1 MSDSAGPAKCVLRVT
16 FIAIGLMSS
25 TLADT
30 ATFGQSAIPRAARSQ
45 EPTASSQPR
54 TNVQLTLRGIRVES
68 TTGGST
74 TVVIEGNGALPEPMS
89 GAPLNPPRIYL
100 DFNDVLSNATVQSVA
115 PNPVISRIRVA
126 LHSASPLITRVV
138 IDLITATTYRIDSS
152 ARSQGRVVV
161 VLGVP
166 GSQPPTSS
174 PAREPARAVPPSSAT
189 SPPAPAAKTASTVPP
204 RSGSPSSSGSSVS
217 RGRAEVAENQYG
229 MRVAAALLRLHTLR
243 PVLESIDRRTDVVSD
258 ALDAAAKEF
267 DAIGKLLSTIK
278 PPASREGTHALLQRV
293 CTLGARA
300 VRMRQDAAA
309 ATDSTP
315 NWDAASAAAGA
326 LLMLDRANNDLAAR

>member
-1 MSDSAGPAKCVLRVT
+1 MSG
-16 FIAIGLMSS
+16 

-30 ATFGQSAIPRAARSQ
+30 DAFEQPGRS
-45 EPTASSQPR
+45 
-54 TNVQLTLRGIRVES
+54 NVQVTLRGIRVES
-68 TTGGST
+68 TTAGPT
-74 TVVIEGNGALPEPMS
+74 TVVIEGNGPLPEPAS
-89 GAPLNPPRIYL
+89 GASLNPPRIYL
-100 DFNDVLSNATVQSVA
+100 DFSDVVSNASVQAVA

-126 LHSASPLITRVV
+126 QHSASPAITRVV
-138 IDLITATTYRIDSS
+138 LDLIKATTYRIDSS

-174 PAREPARAVPPSSAT
+174 PAREPARTAPPSPAA
-189 SPPAPAAKTASTVPP
+189 SPPAPSAKTASTIPP
-204 RSGSPSSSGSSVS
+204 RSGAPPPSGSSVS
-217 RGRAEVAENQYG
+217 RGRAEVGENQYG
-229 MRVAAALLRLHTLR
+229 IRVASALLRLHTLR
-243 PVLESIDRRTDVVSD
+243 PLLESIDRRADAVSGD
-258 ALDAAAKEF
+258 LDAAAKEF
-267 DAIGKLLSTIK
+267 DAIGKLLSTIN
-278 PPASREGTHALLQRV
+278 PPASRQGTHALLQRV

-326 LLMLDRANNDLAAR
+326 LLMLDRANNDLAAGK